1 MSKSKMNFDRWVSK
15 SPTTWSFRV
24 YSKHSTELS
33 HMYITHVTSKEFVYK
48 NLGKTAKWEDSVD
61 THFTFSDTIYQ
72 QTFKDIKHWSE
83 SFNDFD
89 NWINL
94 NSLMAISSNLETY
107 LSKTIQLAL
116 ESDLGTLYGVSKRI
130 DGVEILKHSGNNA
143 FDFEDKIISCT
154 KGEWGSRTNS
164 FIKIFGTAPSVL
176 KDNISSLEKL
186 RKLRNNVGHAF
197 GREIEETKKHDIIHA
212 PKSAKLTK
220 EKTIYYMKLIY
231 AISKE
236 IDKQLL
242 VNHIGEYQIV
252 HFYHSLK
259 KSLSKGDPI
268 PKRELGNHMAVLK
281 KQIGRFGDTPVGK
294 NFCKEIIEYYEAL

>member
-1 MSKSKMNFDRWVSK
+1 MSKSIISFDRWTSK
-15 SPTTWSFRV
+15 NPTTWPFLV
-24 YSKHSTELS
+24 YSKYSTELS
-33 HMYITHVTSKEFVYK
+33 HMYITHISSKDFVYH
-48 NLGKTAKWEDSVD
+48 NLGKVAKWEDSVD
-61 THFTFSDTIYQ
+61 SHFTFSDTIYQ
-72 QTFKDIKHWSE
+72 NTFKNVKHWSD

-107 LSKTIQLAL
+107 LAKTIQLAL

-130 DGVEILKHSGNNA
+130 DGVEILKHSGIEA
-143 FDFEDKIISCT
+143 FDFGDKIISCT

-164 FIKIFGTAPSVL
+164 FIKLFGSAPSVL
-176 KDNISSLEKL
+176 VDNISSLEKL

-197 GREIEETKKHDIIHA
+197 GREIEETRRHDIIQA
-212 PKSAKLTK
+212 SKSAKLTK

-231 AISKE
+231 GISRE

-242 VNHIGEYQIV
+242 ANHIGEYQIV
-252 HFYHSLK
+252 YFYHTLRN
-259 KSLSKGDPI
+259 SLSKGDPI

-281 KQIGRFGDTPVGK
+281 KQVGRFGVTPIGK
-294 NFCKEIIEYYEAL
+294 NFCKELIEYYEAL